1 MLRSRVLYIRDP
13 NTAYRS
19 IYQRNK
25 RLRRLDLRI
34 ETFTNLDP
42 EIPVT
47 LINALVVLIYSILP
61 NLKEKRIIR
70 VVRTN

>member
-1 MLRSRVLYIRDP
+1 M
-13 NTAYRS
+13 
-19 IYQRNK
+19 
-25 RLRRLDLRI
+25 
-34 ETFTNLDP
+34 FTNLDP

-61 NLKEKRIIR
+61 NLKEKKIIR